1 MAILSFERWKLL
13 NETASFEFD
22 PSGEYPDKTFGFPEG
37 SSDSGKVVKGGENGD
52 WGGSMQRALAF
63 AKVANEFVGRDIV
76 SSQKRTRQTTANGSI
91 SDHYD
96 QQQDSYAVDLACSGS
111 EGDRILEE
119 LMKWVGFPE
128 YKGGYW
134 LNFIK
139 DGYRYQVGWKVP
151 QHFDHIHIGVK
162 KAPGQQDTSG
172 IISSTS
178 KTSTGGGLPPAIK
191 KILST
196 RDKSG
201 SSKEE
206 DDEEDGPKKTT
217 KEDREKA
224 FQQDLSKYQEY
235 LDAIQAKKSQ

>member
-1 MAILSFERWKLL
+1 MPILSFEKWKLL

-22 PSGEYPDKTFGFPEG
+22 PTGDYPDKTFGLPEG

-63 AKVANEFVGRDIV
+63 AKVANDFVGRDIV
-76 SSQKRTRQTTANGSI
+76 SSQKRTRQTTANGNI

-96 QQQDSYAVDLACSGS
+96 QQQDSYAVDLACSGT

-119 LMKWVGFPE
+119 LMKWVGFPD

-172 IISSTS
+172 IISSTDKS
-178 KTSTGGGLPPAIK
+178 STSSGLPPAIK
-191 KILST
+191 RILSKG
-196 RDKSG
+196 RKSTT
-201 SSKEE
+201 STEE
-206 DDEEDGPKKTT
+206 DDEDEDDKKKKKTS
-217 KEDREKA
+217 EEI
-224 FQQDLSKYQEY
+224 FQQDLEKYQEY
-235 LDAIQAKKSQ
+235 VDAIQAKKSQ